1 MRCWYLLA
9 PFLCLAL
16 FLPARATAQAPEATR
31 DLGAN
36 AAMKYW
42 TAFALLPTLD
52 KDQEPLLKQWGK
64 VPLDPAVLKL
74 LEMSQGSREYL
85 HRGAKLQSCDWS
97 LNYEDGLVLS
107 LPYLAK
113 SRTLAQL
120 TALHARHEFEQ
131 GHWTAG
137 AEDVT
142 SLLRLA
148 RHLEMEP
155 IMIVQNVGFQ
165 IETIAIEAAVLY
177 LPESK
182 PVLPEALSVVLYAL
196 PARPTVPQVILKE
209 KQVLTT
215 WLIRRLREDEQHK
228 EGAWRAVWK
237 EFGKPDESVKTLEQ
251 AITMVEGMRP
261 FFDELAKVAA
271 LPWNEFDP
279 EDGKFYMKTKAANP
293 LAAVFIHPMVS
304 LVGMERRNQIQMA
317 LFKAALAVVQ
327 DGTDQLKNV
336 KDPSGNGPFEYR
348 VTDNGFELKAK
359 LLFNSKPVML
369 RVGNGKKG

>member
-1 MRCWYLLA
+1 MRCWYLVALFLA
-9 PFLCLAL
+9 LAL
-16 FLPARATAQAPEATR
+16 FLPSRAMAQAIEAKP
-31 DLGAN
+31 DLEAN

-52 KDQEPLLKQWGK
+52 KDQEMFLKQWGN

-74 LEMSQGSREYL
+74 IEMSQASREYL

-97 LNYEDGLVLS
+97 LNYEDGLLLS

-113 SRTLAQL
+113 SRTLAHL
-120 TALHARHEFEQ
+120 AALHARHEFEQ

-165 IETIAIEAAVLY
+165 IETIAIEAAAPY

-182 PVLPEALSVVLYAL
+182 PVLLETVSAVLYAL

-209 KQVLTT
+209 KQVVTT
-215 WLIRRLREDEQHK
+215 WLIRRLREDEQLK
-228 EGAWRAVWK
+228 EGAWQAVWK

-251 AITMVEGMRP
+251 AIAMVEDMRP

-293 LAAVFIHPMVS
+293 LAAAFIHPMVS
-304 LVGMERRNQIQMA
+304 LIGMERRNHTQMA

-327 DGTDQLKNV
+327 DGTDKLKNI

-348 VTDNGFELKAK
+348 VKGNGFELKSK
-359 LLFNSKPVML
+359 LLFNSKPVIL
-369 RVGNGKKG
+369 RVGNGKKE